1 MVSQGASHGNTWLA
15 TKKRETM
22 MSERKSKSFPPSSVS
37 PRSSPH
43 TNSDVGVYALNLS
56 SVGNHVIVFILIIFS
71 MSAKELLPVNSLA
84 FYI

>member
-1 MVSQGASHGNTWLA
+1 MLFSQVVSQGASHGNTWLA

-22 MSERKSKSFPPSSVS
+22 MSEGKSKSFPPSSVS

-56 SVGNHVIVFILIIFS
+56 SVGNYVIVFKCT
-71 MSAKELLPVNSLA
+71 AA
-84 FYI
+84 F